1 MLRTNFTLR
10 VVRPWTNWQPRPPL
24 PLAASDFGLSRNCIG
39 CELRC
44 LRLAGACGPRP
55 AGSGVPIASR
65 ALGLRIIGRCTEAAN
80 FRREE
85 PGELDSGLV
94 FHIGPD
100 NLYAH
105 RQPRRSEA
113 NWRYSRR
120 KISKAGETGPK
131 KLIVV
136 VFSLA
141 VYLNLPV
148 RPFRLLIVGKR
159 CAGRSGT

>member
-1 MLRTNFTLR
+1 MATQKGSHLFQDDR
-10 VVRPWTNWQPRPPL
+10 WPL
-24 PLAASDFGLSRNCIG
+24 
-39 CELRC
+39 EL
-44 LRLAGACGPRP
+44 
-55 AGSGVPIASR
+55 
-65 ALGLRIIGRCTEAAN
+65 GRCAKAPN

-85 PGELDSGLV
+85 PGELDCGLV

-105 RQPRRSEA
+105 RQPCRSEA